1 MFEFLRVQYE
11 LGRLD
16 DTQLARYVKAGCIT
30 AAEYKQICGKKV
42 L

>member
-16 DTQLARYVKAGCIT
+16 DAQLAQYVQAGCIT
-30 AAEYKQICGKKV
+30 PEEYKQICGKV
-42 L
+42 VE